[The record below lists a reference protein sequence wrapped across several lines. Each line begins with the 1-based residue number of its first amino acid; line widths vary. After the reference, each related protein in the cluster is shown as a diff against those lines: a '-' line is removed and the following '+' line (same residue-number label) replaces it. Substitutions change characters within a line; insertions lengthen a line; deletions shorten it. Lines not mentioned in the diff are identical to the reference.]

1 MATVSAN
8 RNTTAFDALNGRM
21 MRVAPIVHTPVQSA
35 VSSPQVNAIVQPTAV
50 VRSSLR
56 FTTRTIQMRDIIKD
70 FEDKTID
77 IPDHQRDFVWLLNK
91 QQKLINTL
99 QRGLP
104 IPTVLLGSRLG
115 EKKLWI
121 EDGRQRLTTV
131 QMFMNNEFPNLEG
144 KKWDD
149 LTQEEQFNI
158 THYSVPVTEY
168 SGATDK
174 ERIDIFDRF
183 QNGSPLT
190 NGERLH
196 ALTACSSVV
205 KFAKKLLTKGTP
217 LSDRLAVHWGD
228 KVTKDPRKKFLEN
241 AVAAVLGVA
250 FGPGLIS
257 KKWEEIRDYLDNHLD
272 EVSMLKDFTRVA
284 DIYDEVLTKEAGL
297 TKTEKRRMFDCGSY
311 LGYILYS
318 LSYKRRMAQ
327 GGDITVDNAYVPN
340 SLEGDDAEWKR
351 LKDGWVKFLVEA
363 RRYTDLM
370 KDKLHQDCEDGFSR
384 TWQNKRWE
392 LGYIRV
398 FDSKNQA
405 RIDVIRN
412 PNDRSSDDGEDDE

>member
-1 MATVSAN
+1 MATVTAN
-8 RNTTAFDALNGRM
+8 RNTTGFDSLTGRL
-21 MRVAPIVHTPVQSA
+21 MRVAPIVHTPVAQPQNT
-35 VSSPQVNAIVQPTAV
+35 VVPPSPV

-56 FTTRTIQMRDIIKD
+56 FTTRTIQMRDLIKD

-77 IPDHQRDFVWLLNK
+77 VPDHQRDFVWGLKK
-91 QQKLINTL
+91 QQGLINTL

-131 QMFMNNEFPNLEG
+131 QMFMNNEFPNFEG

-149 LTQEEQFNI
+149 LTKEEQFNI

-168 SGATDK
+168 SGATDE

-205 KFAKKLLTKGTP
+205 KFAKKLLVRGSP

-228 KVTKDPRKKFLEN
+228 KVTNDNRKKFLEN
-241 AVAAVLGVA
+241 IVAAVLGIA
-250 FGPGLIS
+250 FGPALIS
-257 KKWEEIRDYLDNHLD
+257 KKWEDIRDYLNKTLN
-272 EVSMLKDFTRVA
+272 EGAMMKDFTRVA

-297 TKTEKRRMFDCGSY
+297 NKTEKRRLFDCGSY

-327 GGDITVDNAYVPN
+327 GGNVNNDVGYVPN

-363 RRYTDLM
+363 RRDTDLM
-370 KDKLHQDCEDGFSR
+370 KDKLHYDCSFDMFSR

-392 LGYIRV
+392 LGYLRV
-398 FDSKNQA
+398 FDSKNP
-405 RIDVIRN
+405 RIVEIKN
-412 PNDRSSDDGEDDE
+412 GTDRVSDDGEDDE

>member
-1 MATVSAN
+1 MASVPTN
-8 RNTTAFDALNGRM
+8 RNTTGFDSLNARM
-21 MRVAPIVHTPVQSA
+21 KQVAPVIHTPSPGP
-35 VSSPQVNAIVQPTAV
+35 VSQAQASAV
-50 VRSSLR
+50 VRSNLR
-56 FTTRTIQMRDIIKD
+56 FNTRTVQMRDLIKQ
-70 FEDKTID
+70 FKDKTID
-77 IPDHQRDFVWLLNK
+77 IPDHQRDFVWALKK
-91 QQKLINTL
+91 QQGLINTL

-115 EKKLWI
+115 ENKLWI

-131 QMFMNNEFPNLEG
+131 QMFMDGMFPNLEG

-149 LTQEEQFNI
+149 LTKEEQYDI

-168 SGATDK
+168 SGATDE

-196 ALTACSSVV
+196 ALTECSSVV
-205 KFAKKLLTKGTP
+205 KWAKKLMVKGTP

-228 KVTKDPRKKFLEN
+228 KVTKDNRKKFLEN
-241 AVAAVLGVA
+241 GVAAVLGVA
-250 FGPGLIS
+250 FGPALIS
-257 KKWEEIRDYLDNHLD
+257 KKWEDIRDYLNKPLN
-272 EVSMLKDFTRVA
+272 EVAILKDFTRVA

-297 TKTEKRRMFDCGSY
+297 TKTDKRRLFDCGFY

-327 GGDITVDNAYVPN
+327 GGDVSEDNGYVPN
-340 SLEGDDAEWKR
+340 SLEGDEAEWKR
-351 LKDGWVKFLVEA
+351 LKDGWVKFLVDA
-363 RRYTDLM
+363 RRDTDLM
-370 KDKLHQDCEDGFSR
+370 KNKLQYDCSFDNFSR

-392 LGYIRV
+392 LGYLRV
-398 FDSKNQA
+398 FDSKSP
-405 RIDVIRN
+405 RIAEIKN
-412 PNDRSSDDGEDDE
+412 GSDRVSDDGEDDE